1 MQLHSGAEHFG
12 KLIYSTVAS
21 LHAAAV
27 NEAVVERAPYN
38 LGNVSEL

>member
-12 KLIYSTVAS
+12 KVIFRGIIT
-21 LHAAAV
+21 HGCV

-38 LGNVSEL
+38 LGNLSEL

>member
-1 MQLHSGAEHFG
+1 MKLHSCAEHVG
-12 KLIYSTVAS
+12 KVIYLIAS
-21 LHAAAV
+21 LHEAAD

>member
-12 KLIYSTVAS
+12 KVIFRGIITR
-21 LHAAAV
+21 AAAA

>member
-21 LHAAAV
+21 LHVAAV
-27 NEAVVERAPYN
+27 NKAVVERALYN